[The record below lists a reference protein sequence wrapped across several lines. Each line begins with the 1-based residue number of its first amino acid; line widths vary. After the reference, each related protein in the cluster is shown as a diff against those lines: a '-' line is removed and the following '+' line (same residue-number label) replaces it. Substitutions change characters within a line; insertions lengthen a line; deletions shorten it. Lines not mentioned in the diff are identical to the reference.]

1 MNYIEFTFSSEKMM
15 SEDESGL
22 YMALLGGMGFESFRE
37 EGKDLFGYITVGDY
51 NDNREDI
58 EDYLNSLSLS
68 VVRKEI
74 EKENWNA
81 LWESNFEPIVVSE
94 KCVVRAPFHAP
105 SGAEIEVVIMPKMSF
120 GTGHHQTTRLMME
133 AILGGD
139 VYGKKCLDMGCGTAV
154 LAILAAMRGAAS
166 VDAIDIDEW
175 AYENGL
181 ENAADNG
188 VADVVNLFCGDAELL
203 KEQRYDVILA
213 NINRNILLRD
223 MKRYVG
229 VLNDGGE
236 LYMSG
241 FLEEDVDTLL
251 EEALRQG
258 LCKVDV
264 AQKEKWCMLKLTL
277 KK

>member
-1 MNYIEFTFSSEKMM
+1 MNYIEFTLSSEKMM

-22 YMALLGGMGFESFRE
+22 YMALLGDMGFESFRE
-37 EGKDLFGYITVGDY
+37 EGRDLFGYITMGDY
-51 NDNREDI
+51 NDHKEEIDA
-58 EDYLNSLSLS
+58 YLGSLPLS
-68 VVRKEI
+68 VAKKEI
-74 EKENWNA
+74 AKENWNA
-81 LWESNFEPIVVSE
+81 LWESNFEPIVVNDT
-94 KCVVRAPFHAP
+94 CVVRAPFHPA
-105 SGAEIEVVIMPKMSF
+105 SGVEIEVVIMPKMSF

-133 AILGGD
+133 AILAGD
-139 VYGKKCLDMGCGTAV
+139 VRGKKCLDMGCGTAV

-181 ENAADNG
+181 ENVAENG
-188 VADVVNLFCGDAELL
+188 VAEIVNLFCGDADLL
-203 KEQRYDVILA
+203 QEQRYDVIFA

-229 VLNDGGE
+229 VLNDGGA

-241 FLEEDVDTLL
+241 FLEEDIDVLL
-251 EEALRQG
+251 EEASRQG
-258 LCKVDV
+258 LCKVNV

>member
-1 MNYIEFTFSSEKMM
+1 MNYIEFTLSSEKMM

-22 YMALLGGMGFESFRE
+22 YMALLGDMGFESFRE
-37 EGKDLFGYITVGDY
+37 EGKDLFGYITVADY
-51 NDNREDI
+51 DMNRKDI
-58 EDYLNSLSLS
+58 EEYLGTLPLA

-81 LWESNFEPIVVSE
+81 LWESNFEPIVVNDR
-94 KCVVRAPFHAP
+94 CVVRAPFHAP

-139 VYGKKCLDMGCGTAV
+139 VKGKRCLDMGCGTAV

-181 ENAADNG
+181 ENVAENG
-188 VADVVNLFCGDAELL
+188 VAEVVNLFCGDAELL
-203 KEQRYDVILA
+203 GEQRYDVILA

-223 MKRYVG
+223 MSCYAA
-229 VLNDGGE
+229 VLNKGGA

-241 FLEEDVDTLL
+241 FLEEDVDALS
-251 EEALRQG
+251 EEASRLG
-258 LCKVDV
+258 LSKVAV
-264 AQKEKWCMLKLTL
+264 AQKEKWCMLKLINN
-277 KK
+277 

>member
-1 MNYIEFTFSSEKMM
+1 MNYIEFTLSSEKMM

-22 YMALLGGMGFESFRE
+22 YMALLGDMGFESFRE
-37 EGKDLFGYITVGDY
+37 EGRDLFGYITMGDY
-51 NDNREDI
+51 NDHKEEIDA
-58 EDYLNSLSLS
+58 YLGFLPLS
-68 VVRKEI
+68 VAKKEI
-74 EKENWNA
+74 AKENWNA
-81 LWESNFEPIVVSE
+81 LWESNFEPIVVNDT
-94 KCVVRAPFHAP
+94 CVVRAPFHPA
-105 SGAEIEVVIMPKMSF
+105 SGVEIEVVIMPKMSF

-133 AILGGD
+133 AILAGD
-139 VYGKKCLDMGCGTAV
+139 VRGKKCLDMGCGTAV

-181 ENAADNG
+181 ENVAENG
-188 VADVVNLFCGDAELL
+188 VAEIVNLFCGDADLL
-203 KEQRYDVILA
+203 QEQRYDVIFA

-229 VLNDGGE
+229 VLNDGGA

-241 FLEEDVDTLL
+241 FLEEDIDVLL
-251 EEALRQG
+251 EEASRQG

>member
-1 MNYIEFTFSSEKMM
+1 MNYIEFTLSSEKMM

-22 YMALLGGMGFESFRE
+22 YMALLGDMGFESFRE
-37 EGKDLFGYITVGDY
+37 EGRDLFGYITMGDY
-51 NDNREDI
+51 NDHKEEIDA
-58 EDYLNSLSLS
+58 YLGSLPLS
-68 VVRKEI
+68 VAKKEI
-74 EKENWNA
+74 AKENWNA
-81 LWESNFEPIVVSE
+81 LWESNFEPIVVNDT
-94 KCVVRAPFHAP
+94 CVVRAPFHPA
-105 SGAEIEVVIMPKMSF
+105 SGVEIEVVIMPKMSF

-133 AILGGD
+133 AILAGD
-139 VYGKKCLDMGCGTAV
+139 VRGKKCLDMGCGTAV

-181 ENAADNG
+181 ENVAENG
-188 VADVVNLFCGDAELL
+188 VAEIVNLFCGDADLL
-203 KEQRYDVILA
+203 QEQRYDVIFA

-229 VLNDGGE
+229 VLNDGGA

-241 FLEEDVDTLL
+241 FLEEDIDVLL
-251 EEALRQG
+251 EEASRQG

>member
-1 MNYIEFTFSSEKMM
+1 MNYIEFTLSSEKMM

-22 YMALLGGMGFESFRE
+22 YMALLGGMGFESFQE
-37 EGKDLFGYITVGDY
+37 EGKDLFGYITIDDY
-51 NDNREDI
+51 NDNRKDI

-81 LWESNFEPIVVSE
+81 LWESNFEPIVVNE
-94 KCVVRAPFHAP
+94 KCVVRAPFHEP

-139 VYGKKCLDMGCGTAV
+139 MYGKKCLDMGCGTAV
-154 LAILAAMRGAAS
+154 LAILAAMRGASS

-181 ENAADNG
+181 ENVADNG
-188 VADVVNLFCGDAELL
+188 VADVVNMFCGDAELL
-203 KEQRYDVILA
+203 KEQRYEVIFA

-223 MKRYVG
+223 MKRYVS

-241 FLEEDVDTLL
+241 FLEEDIDVLM